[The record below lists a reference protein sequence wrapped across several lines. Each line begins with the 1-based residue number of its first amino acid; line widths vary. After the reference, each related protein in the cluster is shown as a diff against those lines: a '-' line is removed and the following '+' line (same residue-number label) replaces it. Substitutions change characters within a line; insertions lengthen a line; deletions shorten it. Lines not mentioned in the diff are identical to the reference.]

1 MKRKLRIISLI
12 LSVVVSLNLCTFG
25 VEAAE
30 RYRRYFVFSEF
41 EEETLPDDLT
51 YNEGSGNISVLE
63 VGGRRAMYLDNGVDG
78 SYTLVTKGFTEIT
91 SGEIIAEVSFMQPD
105 VTSDGNIII
114 EALYKTDKVFSVVTK
129 DGNILA
135 LKADGSYEVLMED
148 YVPDIWY
155 DIKVAVNATD
165 KACDFY
171 INGGL
176 EASSLAFVKSVNGID
191 TVSSYA
197 RFLPGFY
204 IDDFKV
210 SQESE
215 YGSLEITGV
224 TPVSNPAAGTPEY
237 TFTATIPNEGINKYQ
252 FGTNLYSIQGLL
264 LAGET
269 LVWTVEGSNTAGISI
284 EPTENFSGA
293 TLKIESNASVGND
306 IILKAATNGGS
317 LSKKIKLTLEQSAS
331 DNIVITGAPRVSIYK
346 NSNPEFKYEAKLYD
360 QVGGEIPNKSFIWT
374 VENLSCAD
382 ISISADGVMRVSGNM
397 PQKDERVI
405 VRATLSDDNTV
416 YGEKSVLVQSYDTY
430 YNDIQ
435 RLNAAI
441 TGVDNIIKVGSNP
454 DGRNPL
460 IAAYVSPYTHT
471 YAFWN
476 LKGPQNPTP
485 ISNVTEQFQTMRAM
499 KGITNL
505 TGDPSYANRVNEIYQ
520 WYLDNAISRNGLVYW
535 GNHQALDLETGKQ
548 AEHYEK
554 YATQSNY
561 VEVKGRDLYFDPF
574 FELDTDAALKI
585 IKDHWCGIIND
596 WGTMS
601 FNRHALWSNNRDPNY
616 SGYNDLNNYIEYPNA
631 DDPIYP
637 TDPFVR
643 TTDLCFSSSSCDLF
657 AMAEYY
663 FKNCPDPVEAKKMI
677 MWGYNLWKRYANTK
691 DPDTGIFASLF
702 NSTHRMQGRYSLEEQ
717 YGENWYTRED
727 AKQLAGNNSYGDRAY
742 IQFSHMLI
750 SGGYLTEEEA
760 DEELREGHLQ
770 SVGGAVSMFD
780 KMMLAAIHMA
790 EAMVDSDDADLQE
803 KGREILES
811 YLVASKSLVDIA
823 YDFDQ
828 NKLSTFLSNG
838 LVLDGIRWTRSG
850 YWGSMGKTFEPVTI
864 RNDVP
869 ENFAA
874 LYVATKDIPG
884 FEAEKEAVWSLVKNY
899 LDKTYH
905 IGDIGDPVKGEK
917 PNLKIETNSSEPLLM
932 RYLFSLYDAS
942 GWEEYLTLARI
953 IGNNIVKTKFNGE
966 FIIHDSDMLYVDTEG
981 DYHYVLLKLEA
992 YLRGEPNL
1000 VPVSRH
1006 KSTAEIIAAWYDERG
1021 QLRDWDTCA
1030 MAELAYPVVK
1040 PTEVLLDKYDVEI
1053 KVGEEVPMTVT
1064 VMPDDTFSKAV
1075 NWDVRDVDIARV
1087 NADGSIVGIKEGET
1101 VVYAIA
1107 KSAEGVYSK
1116 PVYVKVTR

>member
-12 LSVVVSLNLCTFG
+12 LSIVVSLNLCAFDVG
-25 VEAAE
+25 AAE
-30 RYRRYFVFSEF
+30 TYRRYFVFAQF
-41 EEETLPDDLT
+41 EEETLPEDLS
-51 YNEGSGNISVLE
+51 YNKGSGNISIVDE
-63 VGGRRAMYLDNGVDG
+63 GTRRAMYLDNGIDG
-78 SYTLVTKGFTEIT
+78 SYTLVTKSFTEIT
-91 SGEIIAEVSFMQPD
+91 SGEVIAEASFMQPD
-105 VTSDGNIII
+105 VVSDGNIIM
-114 EALYKTDKVFSVVTK
+114 EGLYKTNKVFSVVTK
-129 DGNILA
+129 DGNISA
-135 LKADGSYEVLMED
+135 LKADGSYEVLIEE
-148 YVPDIWY
+148 YLPDTWY
-155 DIKVAVNATD
+155 DIKVVIDITD
-165 KACDFY
+165 KICDFY
-171 INGGL
+171 ISSGL
-176 EASSLAFVKSVNGID
+176 EASGLEFVKAGNGID
-191 TVSSYA
+191 TISSYA

-215 YGSLEITGV
+215 YGSLEITGA
-224 TPVSNPAAGTPEY
+224 TPVQNPVAGAPEY
-237 TFTATIPNEGINKYQ
+237 TFTATVPNAGINKYQ
-252 FGTNLYSIQGLL
+252 LGANLKSPQGAV

-269 LVWTVEGSNTAGISI
+269 LVWTVEGVNTQGVSI
-284 EPTENFSGA
+284 EPSEDFSTA
-293 TLKIESNASVGND
+293 TLKIAPEATAGSD
-306 IILKAATNGGS
+306 INLKVATNGGS

-331 DNIVITGAPRVSIYK
+331 DNIIITGAPRVSIYG

-360 QVGGEIPNKSFIWT
+360 QIGGEIPDKSFIWS
-374 VENLSCAD
+374 VENQSCAD
-382 ISISADGVMRVSGNM
+382 ITISADGVMTVSGTM
-397 PQKDERVI
+397 PEKDEKVV
-405 VRATLSDDNTV
+405 VRATLSSDNSI

-430 YNDIQ
+430 YNDLQ

-441 TGVDNIIKVGSNP
+441 TSVDNIIKVGSNP

-460 IAAYVSPYTHT
+460 IASYVSPYTHT

-505 TGDPSYANRVNEIYQ
+505 TGDTSYENRVNDIYQ

-554 YATQSNY
+554 YATKSNY

-574 FELDTDAALKI
+574 FELDTEAALKI
-585 IKDHWCGIIND
+585 IKDHWCAIIND

-601 FNRHALWSNNRDPNY
+601 FNRHALWSNGREPDY
-616 SGYNDLNNYIEYPNA
+616 SGYNDLDNYLVYPNA

-663 FKNCPDPVEAKKMI
+663 FKNCPDPEEGKKMVL
-677 MWGYNLWKRYANTK
+677 WGYNLWKRYANTK

-742 IQFSHMLI
+742 IQFAHMLI

-770 SVGGAVSMFD
+770 SLGGAVSMFD

-790 EAMVDSDDADLQE
+790 EAMIDSEDYELQE
-803 KGREILES
+803 KGNEILES

-838 LVLDGIRWTRSG
+838 LVLDGIRWTRPG
-850 YWGSMGKTFEPVTI
+850 YWGSIGKTFEPATL

-869 ENFAA
+869 ENFMA
-874 LYVATKDIPG
+874 LYVATKDISG

-905 IGDIGDPVKGEK
+905 IGDIGNPILREK
-917 PNLKIETNSSEPLLM
+917 PNLKIETNSSDPNLM

-953 IGNNIVKTKFNGE
+953 IGNNIIKTKFNGE
-966 FIIHDSDMLYVDTEG
+966 FIIHDSDMLYIDTEG
-981 DYHYVLLKLEA
+981 DYYYVLLKLEA
-992 YLRGEPNL
+992 YLRGEPDL

-1006 KSTAEIIAAWYDERG
+1006 KSTHEIIAAWYDERG

-1030 MAELAYPVVK
+1030 MAELAYPAVK
-1040 PTEVLLDKYDVEI
+1040 PTEVLLDKYELELRI
-1053 KVGEEVPMTVT
+1053 GEEAPMTVT
-1064 VMPDDTFSKAV
+1064 VMPDDAFSKAV
-1075 NWDVRDVDIARV
+1075 NWDVRDADIARV
-1087 NADGSIVGIKEGET
+1087 SADGSIIGVKEGKT

-1116 PVYVKVTR
+1116 PVYVTVTR